1 MTTKD
6 AAKSAI
12 SLCTPWLKLTV
23 HEVAHN
29 ITPKNNKVRSAWLH
43 DCTISDSGLKEGPPK
58 KLQNSQIFTQN
69 HFACIRV
76 SSM

>member
-12 SLCTPWLKLTV
+12 SLSTSWLKITV

-29 ITPKNNKVRSAWLH
+29 VTPKNNKVR
-43 DCTISDSGLKEGPPK
+43 
-58 KLQNSQIFTQN
+58 
-69 HFACIRV
+69 
-76 SSM
+76 